1 MNSTRIKSAIRA
13 LLARASVVDRPL
25 SDVEFLSGLG
35 DSAFLLYGLAR
46 ALKPRVA
53 VEIGSAR
60 GKSAA
65 YVGRA
70 LKENGFG
77 KLYAIDPH
85 KSTDWNDVGSI
96 DTLSIMR
103 KNIKKLGVE
112 HFVEIVREVSQ
123 SVAER
128 WSLPIDL
135 LFIDGDHSYEG
146 VRRDWELFSPHVT
159 PFGVVVFHDTLWELQ
174 PDPQFSRA
182 NMGVPAFVEE
192 LRAAGHPV
200 ITLDKNFGVSMVQ
213 PTVGGVAL
221 KKVPSPHDR
230 S

>member
-13 LLARASVVDRPL
+13 LLARASVVERPL

-112 HFVEIVREVSQ
+112 HFVEIVREVSH
-123 SVAER
+123 SVA
-128 WSLPIDL
+128 
-135 LFIDGDHSYEG
+135 
-146 VRRDWELFSPHVT
+146 
-159 PFGVVVFHDTLWELQ
+159 
-174 PDPQFSRA
+174 
-182 NMGVPAFVEE
+182 
-192 LRAAGHPV
+192 
-200 ITLDKNFGVSMVQ
+200 
-213 PTVGGVAL
+213 
-221 KKVPSPHDR
+221 
-230 S
+230 